1 MANEEQTD
9 KSNSELI
16 ERAWVVASRTHT
28 AILIDIE
35 NRKPIARPMSAHV
48 SADEQRIYF
57 LTSAKSRKTRSDGE
71 VATVFF
77 TEGNAYVSMTG
88 IARVTND
95 RAMIKELWSPFAKAW
110 WSSADDP
117 DIRVLEVT
125 PSEAELWDGPN
136 KIFAGALMLAAAI
149 SGNQPKVGDHAKL
162 DL

>member
-9 KSNSELI
+9 KSKSELI
-16 ERAWVVASRTHT
+16 ERAWVVAARTHT

-48 SADEQRIYF
+48 SADQQRIYF
-57 LTSAKSRKTRSDGE
+57 LTSAQSRKTRSDGE
-71 VATVFF
+71 FATVFF

-117 DIRVLEVT
+117 DIRVLEVA

-149 SGNQPKVGDHAKL
+149 SGNHPKVGDHAKL